1 MLYNIK
7 VLHEHVESQI
17 NELVWYTHISVH
29 VWIADIEDNVFSN
42 LNIWMQVYTE
52 TWFISVFDA

>member
-1 MLYNIK
+1 MLYSII

-17 NELVWYTHISVH
+17 NELVWYTHLSAY
-29 VWIADIEDNVFSN
+29 VWIADNMFSN
-42 LNIWMQVYTE
+42 LNIWMQVYIE

>member
-1 MLYNIK
+1 MLYSII

-17 NELVWYTHISVH
+17 NELVWYTYIFVH
-29 VWIADIEDNVFSN
+29 VWIADNMFSN
-42 LNIWMQVYTE
+42 LNIWMQVYIE

>member
-1 MLYNIK
+1 MLYSII

-17 NELVWYTHISVH
+17 NELFDTHISVH
-29 VWIADIEDNVFSN
+29 VCIADNMFSN
-42 LNIWMQVYTE
+42 LNIWMQVYIE